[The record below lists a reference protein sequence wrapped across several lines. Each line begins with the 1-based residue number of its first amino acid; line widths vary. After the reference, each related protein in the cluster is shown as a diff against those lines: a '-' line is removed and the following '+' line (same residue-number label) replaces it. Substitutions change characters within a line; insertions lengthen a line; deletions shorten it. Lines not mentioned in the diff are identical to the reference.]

1 MARATDAGALRALER
16 LLGWTAGA
24 ALFAMMAL
32 TFADVVGRKLFDAS
46 IAGSLE
52 LTELLMMV
60 MIFAALPLAS
70 LAGTHVLFDLLDRLV
85 PAGWA
90 RAQHALAHGLCV
102 LLLAGA
108 AWLTFTRAARTLAQ
122 GDQTAQLGLGVA
134 PHGEGGERSVMRLL
148 GGQGD
153 PKRFL
158 AGEVDEGQVAV
169 DLPDFLIEGP
179 GRFRGGPE
187 VANIQRGYSG
197 QPGRIAL
204 LRFPQRNTAIA

>member
-1 MARATDAGALRALER
+1 MARATDAGVLGALER
-16 LLGWTAGA
+16 LLGWAAGA

-46 IAGSLE
+46 ITGSLE

-102 LLLAGA
+102 LLLTGA
-108 AWLTFTRAARTLAQ
+108 AWLTFARAARTLAQ

-134 PHGEGGERSVMRLL
+134 PF
-148 GGQGD
+148 QY
-153 PKRFL
+153 
-158 AGEVDEGQVAV
+158 AAAV
-169 DLPDFLIEGP
+169 L
-179 GRFRGGPE
+179 
-187 VANIQRGYSG
+187 
-197 QPGRIAL
+197 IAL
-204 LRFPQRNTAIA
+204 TALMHAVLAWRGTPRSAAEDTATPPPAGAL